1 MESAMTE
8 TLNIVMLGL
17 SITSSWGNGHATTYR
32 ALARALHHRG
42 HRVLF
47 LERDQPWYA
56 QNRDLPNPGYA
67 TVRLYGSLEELADLY
82 TDEVARA
89 DLALVGSYVPEG
101 AEVGRWMIE
110 TARGVRAFYDIDTP
124 ITLNRLATGCHDY
137 LHPSLIP
144 EFDLYLSFTGG
155 PLLDIIHRFYHAA
168 RVEPLYCSVDPE
180 LYFPEEGEMEFDLGY
195 MGTYSEDRQPTL
207 DELLIEPA
215 RRWPTGRFTVVG
227 PQFPNTLGWP
237 QNVRHLQHL
246 SPDGHRRFYTG
257 QRFTLN
263 VTRREMIRA
272 GWSPSVRLFE
282 AAACG
287 TPIISDDWRGLND
300 FFKIGDEILVART
313 AADVLRYLSK
323 MPEATRRRIGEN
335 ARARVLAA
343 HTSAHRALELEHYV
357 RRVRNERAAGT
368 PATPHIPL
376 DSRKHAVQ
384 EVTS

>member
-1 MESAMTE
+1 MAEP
-8 TLNIVMLGL
+8 LNIVMLGL

-32 ALARALHHRG
+32 ALARALHARG

-47 LERDQPWYA
+47 LERDRPWYA
-56 QNRDLPNPGYA
+56 ANRDLPNPSFA
-67 TVRLYGSLEELADLY
+67 TVRLYESLEELADLY
-82 TDEVARA
+82 TDEVAKA

-101 AEVGRWMIE
+101 VEVGHWMIK

-124 ITLNRLATGCHDY
+124 VTLNMLATGSHDY
-137 LHPSLIP
+137 LHPNLIP

-155 PLLDIIHRFYHAA
+155 PTLGVIRRFYRAP

-180 LYFPEEGEMEFDLGY
+180 LYFPDAGKAEFDLGY
-195 MGTYSEDRQPTL
+195 MGTYSEDRQPRL
-207 DELLIEPA
+207 EELLIEPA
-215 RRWPTGRFTVVG
+215 RQWEDGAFTVIG
-227 PQFPNTLGWP
+227 PQFPSTVRWP
-237 QNVRHLQHL
+237 RNVRHLEHL
-246 SPDGHRRFYTG
+246 APDRHRRFYTT

-263 VTRREMIRA
+263 VTRRDMIRA

-287 TPIISDDWRGLND
+287 TPIISDFWRGLDD

-313 AADVLRYLSK
+313 AAEVLRYLRK
-323 MPEATRRRIGEN
+323 LPEAARRRLGEN

-343 HTSAHRALELEHYV
+343 HTSSHRAMELEHYV
-357 RRVRNERAAGT
+357 DRIYSDRNRAVA
-368 PATPHIPL
+368 PATSQTRPEF
-376 DSRKHAVQ
+376 RKHDVQ